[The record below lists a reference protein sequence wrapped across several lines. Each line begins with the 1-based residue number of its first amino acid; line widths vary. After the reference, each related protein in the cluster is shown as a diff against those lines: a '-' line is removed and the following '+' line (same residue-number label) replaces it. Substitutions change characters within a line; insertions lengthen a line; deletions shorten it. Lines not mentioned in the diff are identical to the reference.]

1 MCVLVSWT
9 SQLSTPIFFNMHL
22 LNLIRPAFKL
32 IAPKMTKYGLFLTMP
47 SKINTCGTLRMIYLN
62 KNISKNADENIDLDE
77 WKSVVL
83 SGLEKEA
90 FEKASP
96 EEEPNIAAIKEYIDM
111 SRRLG
116 KAAPENITEE
126 QLKRLI
132 EYPSVSSR
140 NKYLAFLASKEM
152 KKNAE
157 KEKKKK
163 QQEERD
169 ELRKTIDNEEQTSKS
184 RLLRAIWDSSMDV
197 VYNWKAAQAMSF
209 GQPLVFDMD
218 FNDMS
223 VREMQNTVNQ
233 MMECEGANRK
243 AVEPFHLYYCN
254 LKEDGPYHK
263 EFLKRYGDAWNNL
276 FVTVTEKSYV
286 ELFPRDQIVY
296 LTADSPNVMETFDH
310 NKIYIIGSLV
320 DKSIR
325 KGVSLARAKR
335 LKLATAHLPLER
347 YFHWKSGAKVLTLDQ
362 MIMILITLKNTGNW
376 KEALEFVPK
385 RKHEGFID
393 PSLQHFIRKQKN
405 RKMSEQNFKKKL
417 LVEELS
423 KKRLWNGLWEE

>member
-1 MCVLVSWT
+1 
-9 SQLSTPIFFNMHL
+9 MHL
-22 LNLIRPAFKL
+22 LNLIRRSAFRL
-32 IAPKMTKYGLFLTMP
+32 IVPKMTKYGLFLSMP
-47 SKINTCGTLRMIYLN
+47 SKISTCGTLRMIYLN
-62 KNISKNADENIDLDE
+62 KHVSKKYDENIDLDE

-126 QLKRLI
+126 QLQKLI
-132 EYPSVSSR
+132 EYPTVSSR

-152 KKNAE
+152 RRNAE

-163 QQEERD
+163 QREEKE
-169 ELRKTIDNEEQTSKS
+169 ELRKTMDNEELILKG
-184 RLLRAIWDSSMDV
+184 RLFRAIWDSTMEV

-218 FNDMS
+218 YDDMS
-223 VREMQNTVNQ
+223 EREMQNTVKQ
-233 MMECEGANRK
+233 MMDCEGANRK

-254 LKEDGPYHK
+254 FKEDGSYHQ
-263 EFLKRYGDAWNNL
+263 EFSRRYGDAWDNL

-335 LKLATAHLPLER
+335 LKLATAQLPLQR
-347 YFHWKSGAKVLTLDQ
+347 YLNWKTGAKVLTLDQ
-362 MIMILITLKNTGNW
+362 MIMILITLKQTGNW
-376 KEALEFVPK
+376 NKALEFVPK
-385 RKHEGFID
+385 RKHEGFLD
-393 PSLQHFIRKQKN
+393 PSMQFFINRQKN
-405 RKMSEQNFKKKL
+405 RKMSEQNFKKRQ
-417 LVEELS
+417 LVEELA